1 MNVVYNLCS
10 FHVKLE
16 SIVTPKNV
24 VIFSIRGKP
33 LIIKLESILCELFVL
48 KWMKFVLL
56 ILRDNLLHLNHVD
69 ILDNSE
75 FRRLV
80 RMSRFL
86 CERNTLV
93 SSVKIMKF
101 KTGDELIMS
110 FM

>member
-1 MNVVYNLCS
+1 MSY
-10 FHVKLE
+10 
-16 SIVTPKNV
+16 
-24 VIFSIRGKP
+24 
-33 LIIKLESILCELFVL
+33 LFL

-93 SSVKIMKF
+93 SSARIIHSCILHVLYIHVSYSANYQTLQRNQKQFRVGDRYSKQR
-101 KTGDELIMS
+101 KTTKYM
-110 FM
+110 